1 MQNCWRCIHD
11 NAETTFR
18 QADITDRE
26 VARAAAEYEK
36 QARYRFLLSI
46 LFAKSFY
53 LLISLLMMTKI
64 FRYVSK
70 MTGLVSSIPEINKQV
85 ETVMK
90 SLGVL
95 QDLFMEVEVALLAL
109 EDTIDARDAQENQL
123 ERRFQIALYQEKRR
137 QELEELETRLEM
149 DYQKKMREKEKAE
162 NNDKAARQ
170 VVFQAKFTEDMKKFT
185 ETGFL
190 EVPLTRPSDVSL
202 ESIDLDADEHGLEAF
217 LKEDCP
223 GVSPLPRDDVPL
235 LVENIE
241 NSDPVSPLV
250 NIQSP
255 SSSGEDQSIN
265 AAQDKTEN

>member
-1 MQNCWRCIHD
+1 M
-11 NAETTFR
+11 
-18 QADITDRE
+18 
-26 VARAAAEYEK
+26 
-36 QARYRFLLSI
+36 S
-46 LFAKSFY
+46 
-53 LLISLLMMTKI
+53 
-64 FRYVSK
+64 RYVSR

-265 AAQDKTEN
+265 AAQDKT